1 MTPDRAPLCETL
13 KRVFVGGLALI
24 AFGVTPAV
32 AGSTEK
38 ADFDALSRQGFEHF
52 YSLEYDQAIQDF
64 QKAWEAR
71 PDEPK
76 AINHLLEA
84 RLFQQLYQYNAL
96 DTMLYLKQRFLT
108 SKQDPIEPAT
118 KQPLL
123 ALAERAMMPSDKRLK
138 SNPKY

>member
-1 MTPDRAPLCETL
+1 MRGSYVLLPLLRRFLNQVTFPKQSTMTPYRSHLSETL
-13 KRVFVGGLALI
+13 KSVFFLVLALI

-76 AINHLLEA
+76 AINHLIEA
-84 RLFQQLYQYNAL
+84 LLLPQLYQYNAL
-96 DTMLYLKQRFLT
+96 HTRLY
-108 SKQDPIEPAT
+108 P
-118 KQPLL
+118 
-123 ALAERAMMPSDKRLK
+123 
-138 SNPKY
+138 